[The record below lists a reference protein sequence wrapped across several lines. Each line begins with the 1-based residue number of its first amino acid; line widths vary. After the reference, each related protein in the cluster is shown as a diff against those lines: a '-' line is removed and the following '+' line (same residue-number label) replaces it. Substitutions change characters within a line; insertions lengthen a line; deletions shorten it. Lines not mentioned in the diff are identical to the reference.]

1 MPRLILPLLFSALA
15 FLASAAH
22 ADDFSYPD
30 INAFLST
37 IGGTPEPLQ
46 AVVPAEPN
54 IQQEDLRVRV
64 LPDRKLPPA
73 FDFYTKMGFRVAWHD
88 DPAPLVFLIA
98 GSGSSYDSARLDYL
112 KALFWQAGMHVI
124 VMSSPTNYDFIAA
137 ASTSGLPGL
146 GRRDA
151 RDLHTAMSVAL
162 EHARNKTGLE
172 ATEFRMVGFSLGA
185 MNAAFVSELDEH
197 LGQFNFTRVLMLN
210 PPVNLYNSIRRLDAL
225 SHADVPGVDSTES
238 FYEHIFD
245 KLSRYFA
252 LRGDTDI
259 EDTLFAGI
267 QTSEEALSDAEMA
280 MLVGAVF
287 RFAAADL
294 NFMADLINGQGRY
307 APTRQKVTVSTSL
320 TPYLR
325 RALFCDFGCYV
336 RNQLWPDWH
345 SRNAE
350 GTLEDMAYETSLK
363 SIDEHIEN
371 NPRMAVL
378 TNADDFIL
386 TRDDYHYLA
395 ETFGE
400 RAFLYPRGGHGGNLR
415 HHDVTARMLN
425 FLEGTTP

>member
-1 MPRLILPLLFSALA
+1 MPRIILPLLFSAVALLA
-15 FLASAAH
+15 PAVN

-37 IGGTPEPLQ
+37 IGGTPEELRAP
-46 AVVPAEPN
+46 VPAESN

-64 LPDRKLPPA
+64 LPDRELPPA
-73 FDFYTKMGFRVAWHD
+73 FEFYSKMGFGVAWHD
-88 DPAPLVFLIA
+88 EPAPLVFLLA
-98 GSGSSYDSARLDYL
+98 GSGSGYDSARLDYL
-112 KALFWQAGMHVI
+112 KALYWQAGMHVI
-124 VMSSPTNYDFIAA
+124 VMSSPTNFDFIAA

-162 EHARNKTGLE
+162 EHARNETGLE
-172 ATEFRMVGFSLGA
+172 ATEFRLVGFSLGA

-210 PPVNLYNSIRRLDAL
+210 PPVNLYESIKRLDKL
-225 SHADVPGVDSTES
+225 SHTRVPGVDSTES

-252 LRGDTDI
+252 TRGDTDI
-259 EDTLFAGI
+259 ESTLFEGI

-294 NFMADLINGQGRY
+294 NFMADLINDTGRY
-307 APTRQKVTVSTSL
+307 APTDQTITVGTSL

-345 SRNAE
+345 SRNA
-350 GTLEDMAYETSLK
+350 GKTIEDMAYVTSLQ
-363 SIDEHIEN
+363 SIEEHITN

-386 TRDDYHYLA
+386 TREDYQYLA
-395 ETFGE
+395 DTFGD
-400 RAFLYPRGGHGGNLR
+400 RAFLYPRGGHGGNLQ
-415 HHDVTARMLN
+415 HQEVTARMLS
-425 FLEGTTP
+425 FLEGAKP